1 MVNQFFRHDYANG
14 DIDQDVIGYAMKMRG
29 VYTLQGE
36 QRPA

>member
-14 DIDQDVIGYAMKMRG
+14 NIHQDVIGYAMKMRG
-29 VYTLQGE
+29 VHTLQGE